1 MSVRRLRESRRGG
14 STIQGLSFVMRNVAA
29 DMPMTAVGV
38 LRDVMLRVARW
49 LILMAVMIVL
59 HMMLMALMMFVI
71 VCSTI
76 ATVCIKLGWW
86 QKK

>member
-1 MSVRRLRESRRGG
+1 MSVRRLRESGRGG
-14 STIQGLSFVMRNVAA
+14 STVQGLSFVMRNVAA

-49 LILMAVMIVL
+49 PILMAVMIVL
-59 HMMLMALMMFVI
+59 HMMLVALMMFVI
-71 VCSTI
+71 VSSTI
-76 ATVCIKLGWW
+76 ATVCVKLGWW